1 MSAPEEPAGGR
12 ESDGEDGAE
21 GRASAPGEPA
31 ERTGNAS
38 AAPRGRGRPARRG
51 GEDGPGTRELILA
64 SARGEFA
71 ERGYDKASVRA
82 IARGAGVDA
91 ALVHH
96 YFGPKEQ
103 VFAAAVEGALAP
115 ALAVPG
121 LIEGAAPGE
130 VGEAVTRT
138 FLGMWED
145 RGTREPVLAIVRSA
159 VNNERAAAVF
169 RELLSRNLIAR
180 VAAHLGEADARLRV
194 NLAAAQLV
202 GTAILRYVIR
212 LEPLASE
219 PVSAVIGR
227 LAPVVQQHL
236 TGPAPRA
243 DTGAAQGGGTE
254 GARCGGFVQDPDSMS
269 GS

>member
-1 MSAPEEPAGGR
+1 MSAPEDPAEPAG
-12 ESDGEDGAE
+12 D
-21 GRASAPGEPA
+21 ASP
-31 ERTGNAS
+31 
-38 AAPRGRGRPARRG
+38 APRGRGRPTRRG
-51 GEDGPGTRELILA
+51 GEDRPGTRELILA

-96 YFGPKEQ
+96 YFGTKEQ

-145 RGTREPVLAIVRSA
+145 HGTREPVLAIVRSA

-169 RELLSRNLIAR
+169 RELLSRHLVAR
-180 VAAHLGEADARLRV
+180 VAASLGEADARLRV

-236 TGPAPRA
+236 TGPAPHGGTREGA
-243 DTGAAQGGGTE
+243 GAAPGE
-254 GARCGGFVQDPDSMS
+254 DAGAASRGGFVQDPDSVS